1 MRASGH
7 AVLVVLACACLAS
20 PARADDDVREQ
31 SRVAFR
37 RGVSSVKEGHYEA
50 ARDAFL
56 EAYRLF
62 AHPSILLNLGIARSH
77 TGEYVDAEQDL
88 SRFLSDDGHASSDEI
103 LSARSALAE
112 VRSHLGTLRIK
123 VTPEGARAQL
133 DAKSIALAPGDFAEV
148 RTTVGDHA
156 LHVEAD
162 GFEPRDETLHVKSQ
176 SPSVKEIALGTPKD
190 KVAPPPAVV
199 APAEDDR
206 SRRTIA
212 VGFAGAA
219 VLALG
224 IGTFSGVRAGA
235 LAHDYNTGRPQDPSA
250 RSAGLTYR
258 TVADISFL
266 VAIAS
271 AGAGAYFFFV
281 HPAASAAPAV
291 VVGPLFSGVR
301 GTF

>member
-1 MRASGH
+1 MRAAVH
-7 AVLVVLACACLAS
+7 ALLVVLACACFAR
-20 PARADDDVREQ
+20 PALADDDVREQ

-37 RGVSSVKEGHYEA
+37 RGVSSVREGNYEA

-56 EAYRLF
+56 EAYTLF
-62 AHPSILLNLGIARSH
+62 AHPSILLNLGIARAR

-103 LSARSALAE
+103 SSARAALAE
-112 VRSHLGTLRIK
+112 VRRHLGTLRIK
-123 VTPEGARAQL
+123 VTPPGARAQL
-133 DAKSIALAPGDFAEV
+133 DAKSIALAPGAFADL
-148 RTTVGDHA
+148 RITTGEHA

-162 GFEPRDETLHVKSQ
+162 GYAPIDESLHVNAQ
-176 SPSVKEIALGTPKD
+176 SPNIKEIALAGTQD
-190 KVAPPPAVV
+190 KVERPVPTSD
-199 APAEDDR
+199 DDR
-206 SRRTIA
+206 GRRWLA
-212 VGFAGAA
+212 VGFGGAA
-219 VLALG
+219 ALSAG
-224 IGTFSGVRAGA
+224 IGVFSGLRASA

-250 RSAGLTYR
+250 RAAGMTYR

-281 HPAASAAPAV
+281 RPASTAPAAV

>member
-7 AVLVVLACACLAS
+7 AVLVVLACVCLGS

-56 EAYRLF
+56 EAYKLF

-103 LSARSALAE
+103 SSARAALAE
-112 VRSHLGTLRIK
+112 VRTHLGTVRIK

-133 DAKSIALAPGDFAEV
+133 DAKSIALAPGDFAEI
-148 RTTVGDHA
+148 RTTVGDHV

-162 GFEPRDETLHVKSQ
+162 GLEPRDESLHVKSQ
-176 SPSVKEIALGTPKD
+176 SPSVKDIALGGPRD
-190 KVAPPPAVV
+190 KVPPPPSAL
-199 APAEDDR
+199 PAEDER
-206 SRRTIA
+206 SRRVVA
-212 VGFAGAA
+212 VGLGGAA

-224 IGTFSGVRAGA
+224 IGTFSGLRARA
-235 LAHDYNTGRPQDPSA
+235 LAHDYNTERPQDPSA

-266 VAIAS
+266 VSIAC

-281 HPAASAAPAV
+281 HPAASASPAV